1 MIVGSAIVLM
11 IIGFI
16 VVLSN
21 SGSKSPNQLSEDQL
35 RAGDC
40 LTGSDLGLGTSA
52 GWPDVVTAV
61 PCTRRH
67 TAEIFFAAQ
76 AWPRSKAY
84 PGEGPLSSE
93 AQNRCTSAFGAYVR
107 QQYTNIFT
115 WDYVVPDAGIWNS
128 GGRLLVCI
136 AYDSTT
142 QYPGGT
148 PVAYSI
154 GSTHS

>member
-1 MIVGSAIVLM
+1 MIAGSAVVLT

-16 VVLSN
+16 ILQGN
-21 SGSKSPNQLSEDQL
+21 SGSKSGLTEDQL

-40 LTGSDLGLGTSA
+40 VTGSDLGLGTSA

-61 PCTRRH
+61 PCTQRH
-67 TAEIFFAAQ
+67 IAEIFFAAQ
-76 AWPRSKAY
+76 AWPRSQAY

-93 AQNRCTSAFGAYVR
+93 AENRCTSAFGAYVR
-107 QQYTNIFT
+107 PQYTDIFT
-115 WDYVVPDAGIWNS
+115 WDDVIPDAGLWNS
-128 GGRLLVCI
+128 GSKLLVCI
-136 AYDSTT
+136 AYDSTA

-154 GSTHS
+154 GTTHS